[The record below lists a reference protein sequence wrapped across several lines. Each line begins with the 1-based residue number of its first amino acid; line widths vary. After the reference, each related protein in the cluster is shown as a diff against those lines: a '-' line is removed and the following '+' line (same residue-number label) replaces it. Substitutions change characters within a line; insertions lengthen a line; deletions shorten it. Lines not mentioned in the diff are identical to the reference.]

1 MDTPIDP
8 TPLSASP
15 TPPRHGC
22 VTAWLIFMIVI
33 NALTAIGTPLSLAQL
48 RAAGVQ
54 VSMLGIAV
62 IVFCAV
68 ANIVFALALLRFM
81 KWGFYGFVVTSIVA
95 LIVNMSM
102 GLGLFRSL
110 LGLVGIAVL
119 YGVLNIGQTNKAW
132 PRLK

>member
-1 MDTPIDP
+1 
-8 TPLSASP
+8 
-15 TPPRHGC
+15 
-22 VTAWLIFMIVI
+22 MIVV

-54 VSMLGIAV
+54 VSLLGIAV
-62 IVFCAV
+62 IVLCAV

-81 KWGFYGFVVTSIVA
+81 KWGFYGFVVTSVVA
-95 LIVNMSM
+95 LVVNMSM

-110 LGLVGIAVL
+110 LGLVGIAIL